1 MSALKNKT
9 TSELKV
15 MQERIQMELGQR
27 KSEKEVPILRMI
39 GEDVE
44 DFTPQML
51 DMASEQNYILNA
63 MKRALVDKN
72 RVFNLKIVMVPESDF
87 KIL

>member
-9 TSELKV
+9 TTELKIL
-15 MQERIQMELGQR
+15 QERIELELNQR

-39 GEDVE
+39 SEDVE

-51 DMASEQNYILNA
+51 AMVSEQNYILNA
-63 MKRALVDKN
+63 MKRALVEKN
-72 RVFNLKIVMVPESDF
+72 RIFNLKLVMVPESDF
-87 KIL
+87 KTL